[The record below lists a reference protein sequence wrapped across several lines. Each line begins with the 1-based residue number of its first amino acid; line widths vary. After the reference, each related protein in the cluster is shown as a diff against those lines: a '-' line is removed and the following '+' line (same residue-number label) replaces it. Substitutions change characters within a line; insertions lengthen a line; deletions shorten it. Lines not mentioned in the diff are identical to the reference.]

1 MTRDKIRQ
9 DKTRDEK
16 IREEKKRDEKKG
28 IRTNTE
34 KWGKNTKLLQKRKEA
49 RIDSNEMSQRKSYR
63 IVTGE
68 EVKWYQNKNGKM
80 IKDKMRRDAIIYDC
94 NK

>member
-1 MTRDKIRQ
+1 MIEKLKVRRD
-9 DKTRDEK
+9 K
-16 IREEKKRDEKKG
+16 IREEKKSDEKKS

-34 KWGKNTKLLQKRKEA
+34 KWGKNIKLLQKRKEA
-49 RIDSNEMSQRKSYR
+49 RIESNEMSQRKSYR
-63 IVTGE
+63 AVTGE